1 MKILLATY
9 WPIPHLGGVWPFM
22 LQIKRRLE
30 LLGHTVDLMGN
41 GPDTPKY
48 HIVFEDRE
56 LLKAQL
62 LPMLDAKLNESAV
75 PVLHLDSW
83 VQTVEKDRY
92 CMELAAAYFGVDQYD
107 IIHTQDVIATRAL
120 SRVKRKDSALVAN
133 IHGSLARE
141 VMMALERDHEEGYRE
156 TLMWKYYWALEH
168 YGALSADITI
178 TSTEWMKQTLVRE
191 FEVPEQQIATF
202 QYGLDTER
210 FWEVQ
215 AKGTDMTRPEG
226 KKVIIC
232 PSRLVYIKGLHYLI
246 SALGLLKA
254 RRTDWV
260 CWIVGEGDKR
270 EELQTQ
276 AKELGLVEEVVF
288 LGHRE
293 DVPAL
298 LQLADIFVHPSIQ
311 DNQPFSVME
320 AQVSGLPAVVSN
332 AGGLP
337 EMVEHERT
345 GLVSLVGDVE
355 ALAAHLQHL
364 LAQDDVRMAMGNRAK
379 TWGTAHWSLDVM
391 IARLVGI
398 YGQAL
403 NQVL

>member
-41 GPDTPKY
+41 GPDIPKY
-48 HIVFEDRE
+48 HIVFENRE
-56 LLKAQL
+56 LLKEQL
-62 LPMLDAKLNESAV
+62 LPMLNTKLNETAV
-75 PVLHLDSW
+75 PVLHQDSW

-92 CMELAAAYFGVDQYD
+92 CMELAAAYFGVEQYD
-107 IIHTQDVIATRAL
+107 VIHTQDVIATRAL

-141 VMMALERDHEEGYRE
+141 VMMAMELEQEEGYRE
-156 TLMWKYYWALEH
+156 SLMWKYYWALEH
-168 YGALSADITI
+168 YGAISANITI
-178 TSTEWMKQTLVRE
+178 TSTEWMKQTLVRD

-210 FWEVQ
+210 FWEVH
-215 AKGTDMTRPEG
+215 AKGTDMIRPAG

-232 PSRLVYIKGLHYLI
+232 PSRLVYIKGLHYLM
-246 SALGLLKA
+246 SALGLLKD
-254 RRTDWV
+254 RCTDWV

-276 AKELGLVEEVVF
+276 AEELGLREEVVF

-320 AQVSGLPAVVSN
+320 AQVLGLPAVVSD

-337 EMVEHERT
+337 EMVEHEHT
-345 GLVSLVGDVE
+345 GLVSPVGDVE
-355 ALAAHLQHL
+355 VLAVHLQHL
-364 LAQDDVRMAMGNRAK
+364 LAQDDVRIAMGNRAK
-379 TWGTAHWSLDVM
+379 VWGTTQWSLDVM
-391 IARLVGI
+391 IARLVNI
-398 YGQAL
+398 YAQAL
-403 NQVL
+403 KQVH

>member
-1 MKILLATY
+1 
-9 WPIPHLGGVWPFM
+9 
-22 LQIKRRLE
+22 
-30 LLGHTVDLMGN
+30 
-41 GPDTPKY
+41 
-48 HIVFEDRE
+48 
-56 LLKAQL
+56 
-62 LPMLDAKLNESAV
+62 
-75 PVLHLDSW
+75 
-83 VQTVEKDRY
+83 
-92 CMELAAAYFGVDQYD
+92 
-107 IIHTQDVIATRAL
+107 
-120 SRVKRKDSALVAN
+120 
-133 IHGSLARE
+133 
-141 VMMALERDHEEGYRE
+141 
-156 TLMWKYYWALEH
+156 
-168 YGALSADITI
+168 
-178 TSTEWMKQTLVRE
+178 
-191 FEVPEQQIATF
+191 
-202 QYGLDTER
+202 
-210 FWEVQ
+210 
-215 AKGTDMTRPEG
+215 MTRPAG

-276 AKELGLVEEVVF
+276 AEELGLVEEVVF

-391 IARLVGI
+391 ITRLVGI

-403 NQVL
+403 NQVR